1 MQLTLPITPHDFVGQ
16 VMEPALDLL
25 PAKMGSIEAR
35 IMLLA
40 IALQESGL
48 AHRWQVIDLARPWIK
63 GPARGLMQFER
74 GGGVAGV
81 LRHAASRDHA
91 ADVCLA
97 RGVVA
102 APAQV
107 YDALD
112 KDDILAVALGRL
124 LLWTDPHRLPGVGDA
139 LGALALYLRVWRPGA
154 YHNGSASQRFAL
166 AEKFRRNHVTA
177 RAALGAA

>member
-16 VMEPALDLL
+16 IMEPALDLL
-25 PAKMGSIEAR
+25 PARMGSIEAR

-48 AHRWQVIDLARPWIK
+48 AHRWQVVDLKRPQIK
-63 GPARGLMQFER
+63 GAARGLLQFEQ
-74 GGGVAGV
+74 GGGVKGV
-81 LRHAASRDHA
+81 LTHPGSRDYA

-102 APAQV
+102 APQQV

-112 KDDILAVALGRL
+112 QDDVLAVALGRL
-124 LLWTDPHRLPGVGDA
+124 LLWTDPQRLPAADDPVN
-139 LGALALYLRVWRPGA
+139 ALALYLRVWRPGA

-166 AEKFRRNHVTA
+166 AEKFRRNHATA
-177 RAALGAA
+177 RTALGAA

>member
-1 MQLTLPITPHDFVGQ
+1 MSNQMAALPMTPQVFVGEI
-16 VMEPALDLL
+16 MEPALDLL

-48 AHRWQVIDLARPWIK
+48 AHRWQVVDRSRPWIK
-63 GPARGLMQFER
+63 GPARGLLQFER
-74 GGGVAGV
+74 GGGVKGV
-81 LRHAASRDHA
+81 LTHAASRDYA

-102 APAQV
+102 APQQV

-112 KDDILAVALGRL
+112 RDDILAVALGRL
-124 LLWTDPHRLPGVGDA
+124 LLWTDPRALPAVGDH
-139 LGALALYLRVWRPGA
+139 LGAWNLYQRVWRPGRPHPNTWLGHYRA
-154 YHNGSASQRFAL
+154 AC
-166 AEKFRRNHVTA
+166 
-177 RAALGAA
+177 AALGAA

>member
-74 GGGVAGV
+74 GGGVKGV
-81 LRHAASRDHA
+81 LTHPASRDYA

-97 RGVVA
+97 RGAVA
-102 APAQV
+102 APQQV

-112 KDDILAVALGRL
+112 RDDILAVALGRL
-124 LLWTDPHRLPGVGDA
+124 LLWTDPRRLPAAGDH
-139 LGALALYLRVWRPGA
+139 LGAWNLYQRVWRPGKPHPDKWLGH
-154 YHNGSASQRFAL
+154 YR
-166 AEKFRRNHVTA
+166 TA
-177 RAALGAA
+177 CAALGAA

>member
-1 MQLTLPITPHDFVGQ
+1 MTADRLMDLPITPHDFVGQ
-16 VMEPALDLL
+16 IMEPALDLL
-25 PAKMGSIEAR
+25 PARMGSIEAR

-48 AHRWQVIDLARPWIK
+48 AHRWQIVDPARPQIK
-63 GPARGLMQFER
+63 GPARGLLQFER
-74 GGGVAGV
+74 GGGVKGV
-81 LRHAASRDHA
+81 LTHPACRDYA

-112 KDDILAVALGRL
+112 QDDVLAVALGRL
-124 LLWTDPHRLPGVGDA
+124 LLWTDPRTLPAADDV
-139 LGALALYLRVWRPGA
+139 LGGWNLYQRVWRPGKP
-154 YHNGSASQRFAL
+154 HP
-166 AEKFRRNHVTA
+166 EKWAGNHTTA
-177 RAALGAA
+177 RAALGAT

>member
-1 MQLTLPITPHDFVGQ
+1 TLPITPHDFVGQ
-16 VMEPALDLL
+16 IMEPALDLL
-25 PAKMGSIEAR
+25 PARMGSIEAR

-48 AHRWQVIDLARPWIK
+48 APRWQVVDLRRPAIK
-63 GPARGLMQFER
+63 GPARGLVQFEQ
-74 GGGVAGV
+74 GGGVNGA
-81 LRHAASRDHA
+81 LTHAASRDYA

-107 YDALD
+107 CAALD
-112 KDDILAVALGRL
+112 QVDVLAAAPGRL
-124 LLWTDPHRLPGVGDA
+124 LLWTDPRALPAADDV
-139 LGALALYLRVWRPGA
+139 LGGWNLYQRVWRPGRPHPETWA
-154 YHNGSASQRFAL
+154 RHHA
-166 AEKFRRNHVTA
+166 TA

>member
-1 MQLTLPITPHDFVGQ
+1 MTDHQLIALPMTPQVFVGE

-25 PAKMGSIEAR
+25 PARMGSIGAR
-35 IMLLA
+35 VMLLA

-48 AHRWQVIDLARPWIK
+48 AHRWQVVDLSRPWVK
-63 GPARGLMQFER
+63 GPARGLLQFER
-74 GGGVAGV
+74 GGGVKGV
-81 LRHAASRDHA
+81 LTHPASRDYA

-112 KDDILAVALGRL
+112 EDDVLAVALGRL
-124 LLWTDPHRLPGVGDA
+124 LLWTDPRALPGVGDA
-139 LGALALYLRVWRPGA
+139 LGAWALYLRVWRPG
-154 YHNGSASQRFAL
+154 
-166 AEKFRRNHVTA
+166 KPHVDRWSDNYKA
-177 RAALGAA
+177 ACAALGAT